1 MKSVARFLRRCFLA
15 GILVIVPLGVTYL
28 ILKLV
33 FNGVDNILAPYIE
46 KFVGLGIPGV
56 GVAATII
63 IIFLAGLIATN
74 IFGKTLLNYFHKG
87 VSKIPVVGGVYVSA
101 RQVVEALGTA
111 DTRSFKRVVFVQYP
125 RKGLLTMGFVTR
137 EHYTVVD
144 KRGRKTEVMNI
155 FLPTTPNPTSGF
167 LIVCRPSDAIMAGIT
182 VEQGIKLVVSGG
194 ILAPPEPL
202 MVEDTDALLRVN
214 ETSEREH
221 GEDKTET
228 NTSG

>member
-46 KFVGLGIPGV
+46 RFIGIDIPGL
-56 GVAATII
+56 GVAATIVVI
-63 IIFLAGLIATN
+63 LLTGLVATN
-74 IFGKTLLNYFHKG
+74 VFGKTLLNYFHKG
-87 VSKIPVVGGVYVSA
+87 VSKIPVVGSVYVSA

-137 EHYTVVD
+137 DNYTVVD
-144 KRGRKTEVMNI
+144 KNGRESEVINI
-155 FLPTTPNPTSGF
+155 FLPHAPNPMSGF
-167 LIVCRPSDAIMAGIT
+167 FIVCNASDAIRVGIS
-182 VEQGIKLVVSGG
+182 VEQGIKLVVSAG
-194 ILAPPEPL
+194 ILAPAEPL
-202 MVEDTDALLRVN
+202 MVENTDALLRVN
-214 ETSEREH
+214 EASEGEP
-221 GEDKTET
+221 GEDTTET
-228 NTSG
+228 STVG